1 MCLELA
7 AQHSGML
14 RESGYGGCMR
24 QSAALSFTLLA
35 SLICHAQQPQ
45 DADLALH
52 LRQLGAA
59 AEALEAKLP
68 SFACHESLTSE
79 EIRGGKVKRHVQ
91 AEGDLRIAARKD
103 GKMDEQF
110 TVTAING
117 KPAKPGD
124 LRMPLFVRGG
134 FQHALSMFR
143 PEDQACFD
151 YRLSGQRIDIKSRE
165 APSEACR
172 EKTDFTATALMDEN
186 GLLTH
191 FEFNAPV
198 DVAESRHLIPSAALD
213 FSPADLGATQF
224 LISTHV
230 VAQKP
235 VGKSTYRFEAHYTG
249 CQLYQATVKIG
260 DATAISEDGGK

>member
-1 MCLELA
+1 
-7 AQHSGML
+7 
-14 RESGYGGCMR
+14 MR
-24 QSAALSFTLLA
+24 QAVVLMGALMACSPAL
-35 SLICHAQQPQ
+35 AQQSQ
-45 DADLALH
+45 DQDLAMH

-68 SFACHESLTSE
+68 AFACHESLASE

-151 YRLSGQRIDIKSRE
+151 YRLSGQLIDIKSRE
-165 APSEACR
+165 TASEACR
-172 EKTDFTATALMDEN
+172 EKTDFTATALMDEK

-191 FEFNAPV
+191 FEFSAPV

-213 FSPADLGATQF
+213 FSPADLGGTKF
-224 LISTHV
+224 LLSTHV

-235 VGKSTYRFEAHYTG
+235 VGKSTYRFEASYTG
-249 CQLYQATVKIG
+249 CQLYKATVRIG
-260 DATAISEDGGK
+260 DATAITGDGGK

>member
-1 MCLELA
+1 
-7 AQHSGML
+7 
-14 RESGYGGCMR
+14 MR
-24 QSAALSFTLLA
+24 QAVMLIGALMACSPGL
-35 SLICHAQQPQ
+35 AQQSQ
-45 DADLALH
+45 DPDLAVH

-59 AEALEAKLP
+59 AAALEAKLP

-110 TVTAING
+110 TATAING
-117 KPAKPGD
+117 KPAKQGD
-124 LRMPLFVRGG
+124 LHMPLFVRGG
-134 FQHALSMFR
+134 FKHALSMFR
-143 PEDQACFD
+143 PEDQSCFD

-165 APSEACR
+165 TASEACR
-172 EKTDFTATALMDEN
+172 EKTDFTATALIDEN

-198 DVAESRHLIPSAALD
+198 DLAEARHLIPSAALD
-213 FSPADLGATQF
+213 FSPADLGGTQF
-224 LISTHV
+224 LLSTHV

-235 VGKSTYRFEAHYTG
+235 VGKSTYRFEASYTG
-249 CQLYQATVKIG
+249 CHLYQATVKIG
-260 DATAISEDGGK
+260 DATAITDDGEK